1 MHPVMRACGLSP
13 MFSAKYRRPIRKLKK
28 MAGIGFKK
36 DPDPPAMPTKRAL
49 TFRF

>member
-1 MHPVMRACGLSP
+1 
-13 MFSAKYRRPIRKLKK
+13 